1 MELIDENQQTLRIC
15 QLETDCDLDVGLRRE
30 IRFSLST
37 QGRHLLCRG
46 KSSGKFSFS
55 ERFIFYLKRG

>member
-46 KSSGKFSFS
+46 KSLGKIS
-55 ERFIFYLKRG
+55 L